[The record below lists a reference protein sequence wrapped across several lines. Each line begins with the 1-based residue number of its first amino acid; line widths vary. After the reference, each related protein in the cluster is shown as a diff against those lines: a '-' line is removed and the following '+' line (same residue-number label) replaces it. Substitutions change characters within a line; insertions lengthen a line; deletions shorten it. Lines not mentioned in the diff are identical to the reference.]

1 MFVRKMEHVVISG
14 ADGFIG
20 SNLTKRFIS
29 QDCIVYAVVSP
40 QSTTTSRL
48 YDLQNVHI
56 IVAQLDDFE
65 EIAAKIPKEP
75 IAFFHLAW
83 AGVSPESRNS
93 TDAQKQNIDLAL
105 CAVRLAHLVNA
116 QRFIFPGSTL
126 EYSYCGGLIN
136 KSAIPSPQ
144 NAYGAAKISARYM
157 CEFLCKELNLPYIYV
172 VITGIYGSDRRD
184 NNVITYTI
192 RSLLSGQKPK
202 YTKLEQL
209 WDYIHIN
216 DLVEAMYCIAYKGR
230 DGAFYSIGHGDNW
243 PLYKY
248 IEIIHKQIDS
258 SLPIG
263 IGEIPYEDE
272 RIPSS
277 CMDLSTLE
285 SDTGFSP
292 KIPFETG
299 IQEVIEKIKQEIH
312 QN

>member
-1 MFVRKMEHVVISG
+1 MHQIADFSG
-14 ADGFIG
+14 VPILHA
-20 SNLTKRFIS
+20 
-29 QDCIVYAVVSP
+29 QP
-40 QSTTTSRL
+40 ETS
-48 YDLQNVHI
+48 
-56 IVAQLDDFE
+56 
-65 EIAAKIPKEP
+65 IP
-75 IAFFHLAW
+75 
-83 AGVSPESRNS
+83 V
-93 TDAQKQNIDLAL
+93 
-105 CAVRLAHLVNA
+105 
-116 QRFIFPGSTL
+116 
-126 EYSYCGGLIN
+126 
-136 KSAIPSPQ
+136 
-144 NAYGAAKISARYM
+144 
-157 CEFLCKELNLPYIYV
+157 
-172 VITGIYGSDRRD
+172 
-184 NNVITYTI
+184 
-192 RSLLSGQKPK
+192 SGQIQLVKAGRAVSQNSLPLFHQFDSIR
-202 YTKLEQL
+202 KLLKGEMPELTAGEQL